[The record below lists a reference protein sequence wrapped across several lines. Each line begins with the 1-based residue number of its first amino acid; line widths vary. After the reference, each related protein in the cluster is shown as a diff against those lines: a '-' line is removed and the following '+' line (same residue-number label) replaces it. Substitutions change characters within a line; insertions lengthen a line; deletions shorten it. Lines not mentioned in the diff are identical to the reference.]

1 MSDLE
6 KRIAALEAWRNR
18 VAPYINRSIPLGP
31 RRPSRADE
39 EEANRQIEAIVKA
52 VADILPVDHDN
63 QQLVSGAPVPK
74 DWSHT
79 ELKENGQQ
87 KDYIVLSP
95 EERAKGFVRPVR
107 RSYIHAGKIAVDAKE
122 EGREPLR
129 IRAGGCGTETRMS
142 QEIAET
148 YARDPKFYNGTF
160 CCGCGKHFPLDQFVW
175 KDAPDEQV
183 GS

>member
-6 KRIAALEAWRNR
+6 KRIAELEAWRDE
-18 VAPYINRSIPLGP
+18 VGPYVSRMIPMGP
-31 RRPSRADE
+31 RKPTKE
-39 EEANRQIEAIVKA
+39 ENEEGGRQLKAIIEAAA
-52 VADILPVDHDN
+52 VRLKKDAPPVDRTN
-63 QQLVSGAPVPK
+63 QQLVSGAAVPE
-74 DWSHT
+74 DRSHT
-79 ELKENGQQ
+79 DLKGNGQQ
-87 KDYIVLSP
+87 KDYIVLTP

-107 RSYIHAGKIAVDAKE
+107 RSYIHLPCRSDTK
-122 EGREPLR
+122 
-129 IRAGGCGTETRMS
+129 MS

-160 CCGCGKHFPLDQFVW
+160 CVGCGKHFPLDQFVW